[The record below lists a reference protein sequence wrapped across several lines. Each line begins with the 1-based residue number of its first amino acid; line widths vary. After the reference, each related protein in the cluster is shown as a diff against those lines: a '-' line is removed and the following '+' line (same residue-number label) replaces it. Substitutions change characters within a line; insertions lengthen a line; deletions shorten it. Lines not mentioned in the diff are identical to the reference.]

1 MHPVD
6 LREVSTCLTAKTELH
21 MFKDSLKHKG
31 QVRRPLTLYVGEEDG
46 CCASKNMGGG
56 CSECCI
62 VALLRLAQQAG
73 MTFQPSTIPNRER
86 GKKKKKRCRRQK
98 RRGRR
103 GGASGFH
110 HAVPSASIHLAFLLL
125 NQTAWLVLVL

>member
-21 MFKDSLKHKG
+21 MFKDSLKRKG

-86 GKKKKKRCRRQK
+86 GKKKMQKAEETGEK
-98 RRGRR
+98 RRSEWFPPRCP
-103 GGASGFH
+103 FC
-110 HAVPSASIHLAFLLL
+110 
-125 NQTAWLVLVL
+125 

>member
-1 MHPVD
+1 
-6 LREVSTCLTAKTELH
+6 
-21 MFKDSLKHKG
+21 MFKDSLKRKG

-86 GKKKKKRCRRQK
+86 GKKKKKDAE
-98 RRGRR
+98 GRR
-103 GGASGFH
+103 DRGEEEERVVSTTL
-110 HAVPSASIHLAFLLL
+110 SLLLAFTWPFSSLTK
-125 NQTAWLVLVL
+125 QPGWS